1 MKQVVVS
8 KPRVDS
14 KVVVSKAREVV
25 VSKAG
30 EVVVSKARE
39 EPSK

>member
-8 KPRVDS
+8 KAREDS
-14 KVVVSKAREVV
+14 EVVVSKAREVV
-25 VSKAG
+25 VSKAR

-39 EPSK
+39 ESE